1 MPWLANG
8 QIYDVHKVRF
18 APGTLVV
25 DGVRIVEVAGVGA
38 ATASGALG
46 RALPAPGVQRA
57 SK

>member
-8 QIYDVHKVRF
+8 QIYDVRKVRF

-38 ATASGALG
+38 FSGPRNSR
-46 RALPAPGVQRA
+46 RARPRRSG
-57 SK
+57 

>member
-8 QIYDVHKVRF
+8 QIYDAHKVRF

-25 DGVRIVEVAGVGA
+25 DGVRIVEA
-38 ATASGALG
+38 AGALG
-46 RALPAPGVQRA
+46 CALPAPGVQRA

>member
-1 MPWLANG
+1 MLWLANG
-8 QIYDVHKVRF
+8 QIYDVHKGRF

-25 DGVRIVEVAGVGA
+25 DGARIVEVAGVGA
-38 ATASGALG
+38 VTAAGALG